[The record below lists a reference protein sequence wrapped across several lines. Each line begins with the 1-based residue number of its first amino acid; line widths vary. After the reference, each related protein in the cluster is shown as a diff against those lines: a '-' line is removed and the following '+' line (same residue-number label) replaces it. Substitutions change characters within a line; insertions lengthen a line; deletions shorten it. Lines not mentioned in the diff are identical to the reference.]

1 MFGLT
6 SLQEL
11 DTYLKQQWGRWVAKF
26 VAALATLAVVAVCF
40 AAIAFGVR
48 QVLPV
53 FAAVAGLVSGRG
65 ASVPWASI
73 LPALISALV
82 FGGIIWWVHRRL
94 TVMTRT
100 VEVVCKWLSEP
111 LENRLKDI
119 KSDLNHLRDN
129 TPGLESTNQVF
140 TGISE
145 QVADLTRRVS
155 ALESHTDISGLRK
168 MLSARI
174 LEAMKNKQ
182 SMTIGDMLQ
191 LK

>member
-40 AAIAFGVR
+40 AAIAFGVH

-53 FAAVAGLVSGRG
+53 FVAVAGLVSGRG

-73 LPALISALV
+73 IPALISALV
-82 FGGIIWWVHRRL
+82 FGGIIWWIHHRL

-100 VEVVCKWLSEP
+100 VEVVCDWLSEP

-119 KSDLNHLRDN
+119 KSDLDHLRDN
-129 TPGLESTNQVF
+129 TPGLESINQVF

-145 QVADLTRRVS
+145 QVTDLTRRVS
-155 ALESHTDISGLRK
+155 ALENHTDISGLRK
-168 MLSARI
+168 MISARI